1 MKTTRCLPA
10 GAALLIAASAVAQAA
25 PMTIPAMK
33 DSVARLLMGSFPA
46 RSCHGI
52 GSDVEQP
59 PEGVLTISADGRV
72 VGPSIDVSLF
82 DPAGELGFERRLD
95 GDQRTLTVHANVY
108 AGGQSFSI
116 ERAVPADSPGFME
129 AGQGAPNA
137 NVTRGTECAEV
148 DFSTARIAAP
158 SFNLAT
164 YVAPMFATSGPVRGT
179 CRSLAHGGARATRP
193 AQFVLDAHGV
203 VVDGAS
209 LPFDSTAQPVV
220 NVAVGSRLSDGTVN
234 GSFEWADGSSFH
246 AERLFGSD
254 AFSVFS
260 FTIHGRP
267 DADKMFCQP
276 GR

>member
-1 MKTTRCLPA
+1 LKPTRHFRA
-10 GAALLIAASAVAQAA
+10 GAALLLAAAAQAA
-25 PMTIPAMK
+25 PMPIPVMK
-33 DSVARLLMGSFPA
+33 ENVARLLMGTFPA

-59 PEGVLTISADGRV
+59 PEGVLVISADGRV

-95 GDQRTLTVHANVY
+95 GDRRTLTVHADVY
-108 AGGQSFSI
+108 ASGKSFSI

-129 AGQGAPNA
+129 AGQGAPNG

-179 CRSLAHGGARATRP
+179 CRSLAHGGARATRTS
-193 AQFVLDAHGV
+193 QFVLDARGV
-203 VVDGAS
+203 VVDGVA
-209 LPFDSTAQPVV
+209 LPFDSTMQPVV
-220 NVAVGSRLSDGTVN
+220 NVAVGSRLADGTVN

-246 AERLFGSD
+246 AERFFESE

-267 DADKMFCQP
+267 DADKMFCKP